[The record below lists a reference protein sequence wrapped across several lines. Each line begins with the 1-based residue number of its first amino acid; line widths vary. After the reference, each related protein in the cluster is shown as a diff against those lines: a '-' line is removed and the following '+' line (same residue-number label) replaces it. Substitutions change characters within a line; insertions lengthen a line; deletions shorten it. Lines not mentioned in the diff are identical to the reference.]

1 SAVEFEVKNGTVAC
15 IRLDE
20 TKTVAIPAVPESNV
34 SIVTGTCGDGTASS
48 ATMTVDFGEDVG
60 KWGLVFMKENPVVLE
75 QTFNFTPS
83 LLFNGSVTN
92 ESVILSAQSQNLSTE
107 NSSFVCKSL
116 LTVAFSGNSTDNY
129 TYTMTQAITNLQVQ
143 AFNLEANG
151 TFSPSEECAGNTTT
165 AATTTET
172 NTTMAPGNTTEV
184 TTEPATTTEPP
195 VTTTLPPPSKPNTY
209 TVNGNNETCIVFQAT
224 IIFNNFTY
232 EKKDNTT
239 GTVNDIFIPYNSSD
253 VQYSG
258 NCGDENSTT
267 QTLNITFNTDWQ
279 LTLTFAKGA
288 AEDASQLGASDKY
301 SLRDIDLTYNTT
313 SFPDVKTGG
322 SYRCDTNLPQS
333 LSNGVVF
340 ETRDLQYKAFN
351 TDNDTT
357 FSSDNVSEC
366 PGDDE
371 SNSIVPIAVGAALAG
386 LVVIVLIAYL
396 IGRRR
401 SKRQGYESV

>member
-1 SAVEFEVKNGTVAC
+1 
-15 IRLDE
+15 
-20 TKTVAIPAVPESNV
+20 
-34 SIVTGTCGDGTASS
+34 
-48 ATMTVDFGEDVG
+48 MTVDFGEDVG

-92 ESVILSAQSQNLSTE
+92 
-107 NSSFVCKSL
+107 
-116 LTVAFSGNSTDNY
+116 DNY

-313 SFPDVKTGG
+313 SFPDVKTAGQVKVNATNLKNYLTGSAGG